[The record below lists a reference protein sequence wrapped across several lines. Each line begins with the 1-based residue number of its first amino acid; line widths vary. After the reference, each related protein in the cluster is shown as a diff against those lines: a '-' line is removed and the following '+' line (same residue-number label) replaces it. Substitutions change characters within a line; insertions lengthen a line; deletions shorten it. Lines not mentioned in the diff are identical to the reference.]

1 LDEKYRIKMV
11 SSIDIIVAVI
21 IMIIGFLII
30 FLGESWLN
38 YVNLWMALSNNS
50 SPIDL
55 LSRTPWIIIFLGI
68 ATILYGVKRIVDD
81 LSKIP

>member
-1 LDEKYRIKMV
+1 MV